1 MQKLSSF
8 KNKKP
13 VIAIDGT
20 AGSGKGSL
28 AKKISQRLDF
38 DHLDSGILYRAFAFQ
53 FIKNNPSN
61 KGLENISFDLK
72 TFLKENRSINLRT
85 EEISKNASIIAKN
98 KIVRERL
105 ISVQREFVNNPP
117 GGKGSVVDGR
127 DISTVIVPNAEIKLY
142 IDANIKVRAKRRQI
156 QLELEDK
163 HFDEILE
170 TMTNRDKQDKTR
182 KNSPLKKSKDSFFIE
197 TSNLDEN
204 TVFEIAMDII
214 KKKTDFI

>member
-1 MQKLSSF
+1 MSSF

-28 AKKISQRLDF
+28 AKKISQKLDF

-72 TFLKENRSINLRT
+72 AFLKENKSINLRT

-142 IDANIKVRAKRRQI
+142 IDANIKIRAKRRQI
-156 QLELEDK
+156 QLKEKGMEVNMRNLILSLEDRDQK
-163 HFDEILE
+163 DK
-170 TMTNRDKQDKTR
+170 NREV
-182 KNSPLKKSKDSFFIE
+182 SPLLIPNGATMIDS
-197 TSNLDEN
+197 TNLSIVEVVN
-204 TVFEIAMDII
+204 KIMDLI
-214 KKKTDFI
+214 